1 LTPPETAGYGTA
13 VSSRLRTL
21 ARQILGVER
30 TPTYYL
36 PWLTRPGLDCV
47 LILSNIESRFK
58 AGFNE
63 GPFRLTTTQYDADG
77 HRVGRYDTTL
87 AESTDVAELPLTPA
101 PPGYGFA
108 TVEGERLH
116 TDLYVTLTT
125 PEFYTATHGRGEF
138 VERYPRRARAAMA
151 LARGALA
158 PLGRT
163 LPAFVRYQ
171 YVYERADS
179 RSHLLLMNL
188 SNVENGVRVSAE
200 WSGRRLASRL
210 VPIPPMG
217 TRLLDVTTLTGRI
230 PVARLK
236 LEANAWFNLYV
247 VGAGPR
253 DLAGPLSLMH
263 VK

>member
-1 LTPPETAGYGTA
+1 
-13 VSSRLRTL
+13 
-21 ARQILGVER
+21 VER

-63 GPFRLTTTQYDADG
+63 GPFHVTTTQYDADG
-77 HRVGRYDTTL
+77 RRVGRYETTL
-87 AESTDVAELPLTPA
+87 ADATDVAEVPLTPA

-116 TDLYVTLTT
+116 TDLYVTLST

-138 VERYPRRARAAMA
+138 VERYPHRARAALA
-151 LARGALA
+151 LARGAMA
-158 PLGRT
+158 TVGRT
-163 LPAFVRYQ
+163 LPAFTRYQ

-188 SNVENGVRVSAE
+188 SNVTNRIGVVADWGGQRL
-200 WSGRRLASRL
+200 GRRLVR
-210 VPIPPMG
+210 IPAMG
-217 TRLLDVTTLTGRI
+217 TRLVDVTPLTGGSPI
-230 PVARLK
+230 ARLR
-236 LEANAWFNLYV
+236 LDANAWFNLYV